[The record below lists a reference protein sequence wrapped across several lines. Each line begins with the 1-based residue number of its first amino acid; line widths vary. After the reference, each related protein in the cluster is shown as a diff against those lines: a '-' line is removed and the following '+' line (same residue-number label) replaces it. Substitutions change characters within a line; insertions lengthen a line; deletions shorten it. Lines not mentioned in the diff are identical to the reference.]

1 MTQATI
7 NITPVGPVEIK
18 TNERE
23 IVLVGALTIDGT
35 PVNCVT
41 KTVRRNKRDAKRA
54 SVYPGFWLKEIK
66 PGYFI
71 IQED

>member
-1 MTQATI
+1 MIQATI
-7 NITPVGPVEIK
+7 NITPVGPVEIE

-23 IVLVGALTIDGT
+23 VVLVGALAIDGT

-41 KTVRRNKRDAKRA
+41 KTVRRNKRDAKA
-54 SVYPGFWLKEIK
+54 AIYPGFCLKEIK

-71 IQED
+71 IKKD